1 MPHIQVD
8 WTIMFWILSV
18 LTMTIGNVVAM
29 AQQNIKRMLAYS
41 SIAHIGYILIG
52 FVAGAKLGIS
62 AVLFYVLVYA
72 FMTAGA
78 FAMVILLRTETVKGD
93 LIEDFAGL
101 GQAKPIAAAAMLV
114 FLLSLT
120 GIPPTAGF
128 VGKFYIFGAAIKAGY
143 VWLALIAV
151 INTAISLFYYM
162 RVAMVMYMR
171 EPPKALVVSPSRPL
185 HVAVA
190 FAVLGTLIIGIYP
203 GPFLEFAQASILGL
217 LQ

>member
-1 MPHIQVD
+1 
-8 WTIMFWILSV
+8 
-18 LTMTIGNVVAM
+18 
-29 AQQNIKRMLAYS
+29 
-41 SIAHIGYILIG
+41 
-52 FVAGAKLGIS
+52 
-62 AVLFYVLVYA
+62 
-72 FMTAGA
+72 MTAGA
-78 FAMVILLRTETVKGD
+78 FAMVILLHTETVKGD

-101 GQAKPIAAAAMLV
+101 GQVKPIAAAAMLV

-162 RVAMVMYMR
+162 RVAMVMYMQEAPR
-171 EPPKALVVSPSRPL
+171 ALVLSSSRPL
-185 HVAVA
+185 HAAVA
-190 FAVLGTLIIGIYP
+190 LAVLGTLIIGIYP
-203 GPFLEFAQASILGL
+203 QWFLKLAQASVIGL

>member
-1 MPHIQVD
+1 
-8 WTIMFWILSV
+8 
-18 LTMTIGNVVAM
+18 
-29 AQQNIKRMLAYS
+29 
-41 SIAHIGYILIG
+41 
-52 FVAGAKLGIS
+52 
-62 AVLFYVLVYA
+62 
-72 FMTAGA
+72 
-78 FAMVILLRTETVKGD
+78 MVILLRTETVKGD

-101 GQAKPIAAAAMLV
+101 GQASPMAAAAMLI

-128 VGKFYIFGAAIKAGY
+128 VGKLYLFGAAIDAGY

-171 EPPKALVVSPSRPL
+171 EAPESLAVSSSRPL
-185 HVAVA
+185 YVALT

-203 GPFLEFAQASILGL
+203 GPFLELARASIFGL